1 MSAMPTAAA
10 PTRPAEYVIYVD
22 GEYLP
27 QSQAMLSV
35 LDHGFMYGDGC
46 FDAYCG
52 KNGYIFKLEEHT
64 RRLYRSMHAL
74 RLDVSLAPEEMNQA
88 ILECARRNGLMD
100 FYIKVI
106 VSRGSSP
113 EPILDP
119 RKCPKTTVVIY
130 ARQLMHERDPEKVKR
145 GIRIKV
151 SAVRRTPHECI
162 EPHVKTCNY
171 LNIIMPKFEA
181 WEAGYDDALQLD
193 VRGYVSEPAG
203 YNIFAVVNGRL
214 ITPQNNILEGITRA
228 TIIEMARG
236 LGLEWSEGFYTPY
249 DFYTA
254 DEVFMTN
261 TVSGITPVGQIDIW
275 PIGRGDI
282 GPVTARLRERY
293 NQMLE
298 SGEHG
303 TAVYA

>member
-1 MSAMPTAAA
+1 MSTTPVT
-10 PTRPAEYVIYVD
+10 PPVRPAEYLIYVN
-22 GEYLP
+22 GELLP
-27 QSQAMLSV
+27 QSQATLSV
-35 LDHGFMYGDGC
+35 MDHGFMYGDGC

-64 RRLYRSMHAL
+64 RRLYRSLHAL
-74 RLDVSLAPEEMNQA
+74 RLKVRLTPDEMNQA

-106 VSRGSSP
+106 VSRGASP

-119 RKCPKTTVVIY
+119 RKCPETTLVIY

-151 SAVRRTPHECI
+151 SAVRRTPHECL

-171 LNIIMPKFEA
+171 LNIIMPKLEA

-203 YNIFAVVNGRL
+203 YNIFGIFNGRL
-214 ITPQNNILEGITRA
+214 FTPANNILEGITRE
-228 TIIEMARG
+228 TILEIARELDLPAGEG
-236 LGLEWSEGFYTPY
+236 LYTPY
-249 DFYTA
+249 DFFTA

-261 TVSGITPVGQIDIW
+261 TVSGITPVGQIDVW
-275 PIGRGDI
+275 PIGTGEI
-282 GPVTARLRERY
+282 GPITARLRDRY
-293 NQMLE
+293 DQMLQ

-303 TAVYA
+303 TPVYPR